1 MHNGSTETETQ
12 NSETSDDA
20 TRSDG
25 GVGAKRAHT
34 RGDRRQLILRK
45 VAESTIWKDD
55 VERERANFLVQSV
68 VRRADDDF
76 LQRHPAEA
84 AAPHLQYA
92 LRKVDS
98 RKNDKILVGCA
109 IPAVATHGYDLPI
122 VALETSMSDQPFIV
136 DTIKL
141 VLRRLRVRA
150 LGTMNM
156 ILPVERDEDGTL
168 LDISLENSNAANESF
183 TCHLLSRSSAE
194 ARVEEIRAAVL
205 FSLERAKVASN
216 DFRSMRKL
224 VRDVAS
230 TLNYCA
236 ESMPDRAPEFLE
248 LAAFGDWLV
257 NDNFVF
263 LGAYGFDEQNRPTG
277 RLGLGRFETTER
289 PGVETRPQ
297 FAFGPTAPLVSIHQ
311 SRIDSP
317 VHRDSRMQE
326 IRIRLFDGEGAS
338 AGGVVFQGLFTYAA
352 LTAPSSNVPVLRH
365 RLGQMVAAEDLVPKS
380 HRMKLFLSFFDR
392 LPLTYTFASNDAE
405 IRSLIAEA
413 VDVDFG
419 GVARVHALLGPAGT
433 VAHVFVIVAAD
444 RFGDKLRW
452 QVQEALRSAY
462 GADHVAF
469 RLLSGK
475 TEASMWH
482 YLLQAESQL
491 QLVDTDAL
499 SERVM
504 AIVSPWVDRLRELLR
519 DSVTDDRLIEGLA
532 LRFADCLPDDY
543 RQRVMAEHLAEDLNA
558 LAQVMDGGPS
568 KLALRRDAEDLRD
581 GTIRL
586 LHYTP
591 TDSAL
596 TDILPIIDH
605 FGVRVLGEVT
615 TPVKDADGKVC
626 YFEQYRIDLAADQG
640 AALPEHGAVMLEA
653 LAAVLDGRMN
663 STSLNRLLL
672 AARLSWRQLQ
682 VLRGYIGYAR
692 QLGVTFP
699 PNVVQQV
706 LHDQAPIAR
715 TLVDLFDA
723 RFDPRL
729 DGRSVDVLGAHAIE
743 RQAQIAEVEASFRT
757 QLESVND
764 AVEDKVLR
772 MFFNLIQSTL
782 RTNYFQREDEARALS
797 CKFRCAD
804 VELMRDPRP
813 MYEIFVYDPRV
824 EGIHLRGGPV
834 ARGGLRWS
842 DRLDDYRTEILGLM
856 LTQMVKNTLIVPV
869 GSKGGFVVKV
879 SERDEGARR
888 RLADE
893 LYKVFIGGLLDVT
906 DNIVDAKT
914 VFPEDVVVWDDAD
927 PYLVVAADKG
937 TAHLSDTAN
946 GIALSRGFWLG
957 DAFASGGS
965 QGYDHKRYGITARGG
980 WVCVQRHF
988 REMGIDTQR
997 DPISAV
1003 GIGDMSGDVFGNG
1016 MLLTETLLLK
1026 AAFNHRHIFLDPD
1039 PQPAQS
1045 FAERKRLFALPRSTW
1060 ADYDKSLISKG
1071 GGLFERGAKKIP
1083 LSLEVREML
1092 GVEREDVSGEELV
1105 RLLLCLDVHLLWNG
1119 GIGTYV
1125 KASHQTHADA
1135 GDKANDGVRVDARQL
1150 RCKVIGEGG
1159 NLGLTQAARVE
1170 FALAGGRINTDAVD
1184 NSGGVDLSDHE
1195 VNLKIL
1201 FAPLL
1206 QAKAID
1212 EAKRDAVLFSVDH
1225 AVCDLVLGDN
1235 AQQALGLSL
1244 SQVRSAGAIR
1254 SFEPVIASLCEWIGI
1269 DRELQDLPSAGV
1281 LRERSNANQ
1290 ALTRPELARIAAFAK
1305 MWLYQEL
1312 VSDPSSSRHVGEDYL
1327 RAYFP
1332 ERVWQDWHDAISGHM
1347 LRHQIIC
1354 TVWSNE
1360 VVDLGGPR
1368 LMASLALEYGRPVN
1382 ELCNAWALASRA
1394 LDARRLRAAVAALD
1408 GKVDASL
1415 QTEAS
1420 LVIEAA
1426 VASATRTILS
1436 TMHGD
1441 AFEAVLGRNAEI
1453 IAFTR
1458 DAAGKVVD
1466 SMPAVRRTE
1475 LRARARSWST
1485 LGLPGDLAL
1494 DLTRLSSLAPFI
1506 QVFRLAERVGLE
1518 VGDALTVWHVAAQ
1531 RSGLGDLLEADDN
1544 VARDRWVAAARAS
1557 LHQDLSES
1565 LLDLAIDVCAVAS
1578 ARPMR
1583 SGAIERAV
1591 DRDPMLADIWE
1602 FARQIGGERDRLPSL
1617 VVLTTRLRTR
1627 LQQAGGARA

>member
-1 MHNGSTETETQ
+1 MQQGSNEVGAQDSKAPDE
-12 NSETSDDA
+12 A
-20 TRSDG
+20 ARIDG
-25 GVGAKRAHT
+25 GVGARRAHT

-76 LQRHPAEA
+76 LSRHAVDA
-84 AAPHLQYA
+84 AAPHLQHA

-98 RKNDKILVGCA
+98 RKDDRILVGCA
-109 IPAVATHGYDLPI
+109 LPTAATHGYDLHC
-122 VALETSMSDQPFIV
+122 VALETSMTDQPFIV
-136 DTIKL
+136 DTVKL
-141 VLRRLRVRA
+141 VLRRLRVRT

-156 ILPVERDEDGTL
+156 ILPVERDADGKVV
-168 LDISLENSNAANESF
+168 DISFDNTAATNESF
-183 TCHLLSRSSAE
+183 TCHLLSRSTAE
-194 ARVEEIRAAVL
+194 SRVDEIRASVL
-205 FSLERAKVASN
+205 WSLERAKVASD

-236 ESMPDRAPEFLE
+236 ELMPDRAAEFLE
-248 LAAFGDWLV
+248 LAAFGEWLV

-277 RLGLGRFETTER
+277 RLGLGRFETSER

-297 FAFGPTAPLVSIHQ
+297 YAFSATAPLVSIHQ

-326 IRIRLFDGEGAS
+326 IRIRLFDGDGAP

-380 HRMKLFLSFFDR
+380 HRMKLFVSFFDR

-419 GVARVHALLGPAGT
+419 GVARVHAVLGPAGT

-452 QVQEALRSAY
+452 QVQEALRAAY

-475 TEASMWH
+475 TEASMWY
-482 YLLQAESQL
+482 YLLQSESQL
-491 QLVDTDAL
+491 KAVDTDAL

-519 DSVTDDRLIEGLA
+519 DTETDEQTVETLA

-543 RQRVMAEHLAEDLNA
+543 RQRVTAEHLAEDLRA
-558 LAQVMDGGPS
+558 LTRVLDTGAS
-568 KLALRRDAEDLRD
+568 TLALRRDADDLRD

-586 LHYTP
+586 LYYTP

-615 TPVKDADGKVC
+615 TPVRDTDGKLC
-626 YFEQYRIDLAADQG
+626 YFEQYRIELAADQG
-640 AALPEHGAVMLEA
+640 PALLEHGEVMLEA

-682 VLRGYIGYAR
+682 VMRAYIGYAR

-723 RFDPRL
+723 RFDPRPN
-729 DGRSVDVLGAHAIE
+729 DGQGAVVGAHAAE
-743 RQAQIAEVEASFRT
+743 RKDQIAEVVARFHA
-757 QLESVND
+757 QLEAVND

-772 MFFNLIQSTL
+772 MFFNLIQATL
-782 RTNYFQREDEARALS
+782 RTNYFQRVDEARALS
-797 CKFRCAD
+797 VKFRCAD

-879 SERDEGARR
+879 PERDEAARR

-997 DPISAV
+997 DPITAV

-1039 PQPAQS
+1039 PNPVLS
-1045 FAERKRLFALPRSTW
+1045 FAERKRLFELPRSTW

-1071 GGLFERGAKKIP
+1071 GGLFDRGAKKIALTP
-1083 LSLEVREML
+1083 EVREML
-1092 GVEREDVSGEELV
+1092 GVDRDDVSGEELV

-1125 KASHQTHADA
+1125 KASHQSHADV

-1206 QAKAID
+1206 QAKAVDIPT
-1212 EAKRDAVLFSVDH
+1212 RDKVLFSVDH

-1244 SQVRSAGAIR
+1244 TQARTAGAVR

-1269 DRELQDLPSAGV
+1269 DRELQDLPSAAV

-1290 ALTRPELARIAAFAK
+1290 PLTRPELARISAFAK

-1312 VSDPSSSRHVGEDYL
+1312 VSDTSSSRHVGDDYL

-1332 ERVWQDWHDAISGHM
+1332 ERVWHDWKDAIAGHM

-1420 LVIEAA
+1420 LTIEAA

-1436 TMHGD
+1436 TLHGE
-1441 AFEAVLGRNAEI
+1441 AFEATLGRSSEI
-1453 IAFTR
+1453 IDFAR
-1458 DAAGKVVD
+1458 GAAEAVVD
-1466 SMPAVRRTE
+1466 AMPAVRRTE

-1485 LGLPGDLAL
+1485 LGLPADLAL
-1494 DLTRLSSLAPFI
+1494 ELTRLSALAPFI
-1506 QVFRLAERVGLE
+1506 QVFRLADRGSLPVA
-1518 VGDALTVWHVAAQ
+1518 DALTVWHVAAQ
-1531 RSGLGDLLEADDN
+1531 RSGLGDLLEAEDN

-1565 LLDLAIDVCAVAS
+1565 LLELAIDVS
-1578 ARPMR
+1578 AAAPQRPVR
-1583 SGAIERAV
+1583 SAAIERAV

-1627 LQQAGGARA
+1627 LHQGGAART